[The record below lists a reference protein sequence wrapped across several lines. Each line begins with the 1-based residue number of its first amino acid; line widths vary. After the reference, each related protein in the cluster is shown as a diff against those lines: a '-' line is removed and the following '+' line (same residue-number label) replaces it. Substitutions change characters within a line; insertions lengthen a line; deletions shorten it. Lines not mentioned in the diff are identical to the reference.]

1 MVPLMTDSAFLIDV
15 WQVVLNGPPQMPDDA
30 VETAQRM
37 IKLRLMDAITLLRE
51 DDGLNVTL
59 EQ

>member
-15 WQVVLNGPPQMPDDA
+15 WQVILNGPPQTPDDA
-30 VETAQRM
+30 IEAAQRM
-37 IKLRLMDAITLLRE
+37 IELRLMEAITLLRE

>member
-1 MVPLMTDSAFLIDV
+1 MMRSKRL
-15 WQVVLNGPPQMPDDA
+15 
-30 VETAQRM
+30 QRM

>member
-15 WQVVLNGPPQMPDDA
+15 WQVILNGPPQMPDGA